1 MPWRNP
7 DNWLSAEIMAP
18 LLSFVLALL
27 RTMYQG
33 GEPNWTKALLD
44 AVICG
49 MLTLSVG
56 YGIDAMGISG
66 DWKYAAA
73 GGVGFLGAD
82 YIRTVAQKF
91 INKKVGE

>member
-1 MPWRNP
+1 M
-7 DNWLSAEIMAP
+7 
-18 LLSFVLALL
+18 LSFVLALL

-33 GEPNWTKALLD
+33 DEPNWSRRLLE

-66 DWKYAAA
+66 EWKYAAA
-73 GGVGFLGAD
+73 GAVGFLGTD

-91 INKKVGE
+91 INNKVGE